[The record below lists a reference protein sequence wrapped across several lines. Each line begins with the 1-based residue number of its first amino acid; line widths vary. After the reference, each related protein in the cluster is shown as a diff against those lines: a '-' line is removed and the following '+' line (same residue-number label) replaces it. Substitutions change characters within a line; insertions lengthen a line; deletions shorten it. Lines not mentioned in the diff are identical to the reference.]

1 MIKPQFFG
9 YTSYAAYRAAFR
21 EKALRRNID
30 PAVGATSYQHVLLKA
45 EQQTTT
51 HFSRMSNAVW
61 ANANLESG
69 WARYGGVIERIEL
82 MAGRDW
88 WKDELFWNGRCA
100 YVVPSKSKMPAYM
113 YRLISLILPPD
124 VSALANLRDEIG
136 CDPKG
141 TVASRFREVWEESQ
155 PIPVPRLHKAKVIE
169 FA

>member
-124 VSALANLRDEIG
+124 VSALEIFAMKSARSKRNR
-136 CDPKG
+136 CKPL
-141 TVASRFREVWEESQ
+141 SRGLEELQ
-155 PIPVPRLHKAKVIE
+155 PILSRVFIKRK
-169 FA
+169 